1 MMDGSY
7 KLDRVETLKKNSDF
21 RRVYSRGVSFVN
33 PALVT
38 YVFKNRAGNCRLENC
53 RLGITTSKKIGN
65 AVKRNRSRR
74 VIRAAYRA
82 VSGEITAK
90 GCSIVF
96 VARGKTASMKSTE
109 IEVVMRQHLRKAG
122 LIEENQ

>member
-1 MMDGSY
+1 ME
-7 KLDRVETLKKNSDF
+7 RVVKLKKNSDF

-38 YVFKNRAGNCRLENC
+38 YVLKNRAGNCRLEKS

-74 VIRAAYRA
+74 VILAAYRA
-82 VSGEITAK
+82 ISSELNAD

-96 VARGKTASMKSTE
+96 VARGKTASLKSTE
-109 IEVVMRQHLRKAG
+109 IEVVMRQHLTKAG
-122 LIEENQ
+122 LLKENND

>member
-1 MMDGSY
+1 ME
-7 KLDRVETLKKNSDF
+7 RVVKLKKNSDF

-38 YVFKNRAGNCRLENC
+38 YVLKSRAGNCRLEKN

-74 VIRAAYRA
+74 VILAAYRA
-82 VSGEITAK
+82 VSADLINAD

-96 VARGKTASMKSTE
+96 VARGKTASLKSTD
-109 IEVVMRQHLRKAG
+109 IEVVMRQHLTKAG
-122 LIEENQ
+122 LLKENND

>member
-1 MMDGSY
+1 ME
-7 KLDRVETLKKNSDF
+7 RVLKLKKNSDF

-38 YVFKNRAGNCRLENC
+38 YVLKNRAGNCRLEKN

-74 VIRAAYRA
+74 VILAAYRA
-82 VSGEITAK
+82 LSAELIGAD

-96 VARGKTASMKSTE
+96 VARGRTAHLKSTE
-109 IEVVMRQHLRKAG
+109 IEFIMRQHLTKAG
-122 LIEENQ
+122 LLKENND

>member
-1 MMDGSY
+1 ME
-7 KLDRVETLKKNSDF
+7 RVVKLKKNSDF
-21 RRVYSRGVSFVN
+21 RRVYSRGISFVN

-38 YVFKNRAGNCRLENC
+38 YVLKNRAGNCRLERN

-74 VIRAAYRA
+74 VILAAYRA
-82 VSGEITAK
+82 LSAEIVNAD

-96 VARGKTASMKSTE
+96 VARGKTAHLKSTE
-109 IEVVMRQHLRKAG
+109 IEVIMRQHLTKAG
-122 LIEENQ
+122 LLKENND

>member
-1 MMDGSY
+1 
-7 KLDRVETLKKNSDF
+7 LERVLKLKKNSDF

-38 YVFKNRAGNCRLENC
+38 YVLKNRAGNCRFEKN

-74 VIRAAYRA
+74 VILAAYRA
-82 VSGEITAK
+82 VSADLKNTEGS
-90 GCSIVF
+90 SIVF
-96 VARGKTASMKSTE
+96 VARGKTSSLKSTDIE
-109 IEVVMRQHLRKAG
+109 IVMRQHLTKAG
-122 LIEENQ
+122 LLKENNG

>member
-1 MMDGSY
+1 ME
-7 KLDRVETLKKNSDF
+7 RVLKLKKNSDF

-38 YVFKNRAGNCRLENC
+38 YVLKNRSGNCRLEKN

-74 VIRAAYRA
+74 VILAAYRA
-82 VSGEITAK
+82 LSAELIGAD

-96 VARGKTASMKSTE
+96 VARGRTAHLKSTE
-109 IEVVMRQHLRKAG
+109 IEFIMRQHLTKAG
-122 LIEENQ
+122 LLKENND

>member
-1 MMDGSY
+1 ME
-7 KLDRVETLKKNSDF
+7 RVLKLKKNSDF

-38 YVFKNRAGNCRLENC
+38 YVLKNRAGNCRLEKS

-74 VIRAAYRA
+74 VILAAYRA
-82 VSGEITAK
+82 VSADLVNAD

-96 VARGKTASMKSTE
+96 VARGRTASLKSTD
-109 IEVVMRQHLRKAG
+109 IEVVMRQHLTKAG
-122 LIEENQ
+122 LLKENND

>member
-1 MMDGSY
+1 ME
-7 KLDRVETLKKNSDF
+7 RVVKLKKNSDF

-38 YVFKNRAGNCRLENC
+38 YVLKNRAGNCRLEKS

-74 VIRAAYRA
+74 VILAAFRA
-82 VSGEITAK
+82 VSADIINTD

-96 VARGKTASMKSTE
+96 VARGKTASLKSTD
-109 IEVVMRQHLRKAG
+109 IEVIMRQHLTKAG
-122 LIEENQ
+122 LIKEED